1 VGVEA
6 CIELFNGS
14 HANVGNKRARCCL
27 ALQDFWPEAV
37 KSSRVFA
44 LGEVWRRAIVTDLEE
59 YANVSR

>member
-1 VGVEA
+1 MEQ
-6 CIELFNGS
+6 IHGS
-14 HANVGNKRARCCL
+14 DANSGNKRAWCCF

-44 LGEVWRRAIVTDLEE
+44 LGEVWRRAVVTDLEE